1 MIKIDPAV
9 QIHEIT
15 VKRLVENAVLPSYAT
30 GGSAC
35 FDLFATAIQPQKEEN
50 TRSVTF
56 HTGLAFDI
64 PDGFVMR
71 VYSRSGHGFNK
82 GIRLANCVGIIDS
95 DYTGE
100 VMVKL
105 VADID
110 CPTGEKTIEK
120 LVEMANAVKD
130 GEKVAVAQA
139 EIVPVHYFDFVD
151 GEIEKQTERG
161 AKGFGST
168 DGKKSADYFD
178 EAVKQGQ

>member
-1 MIKIDPAV
+1 MIKIDPTV
-9 QIHEIT
+9 QFHEIT
-15 VKRLVENAVLPSYAT
+15 VKRLSENAALPSYAT
-30 GGSAC
+30 AGSAC
-35 FDLFATAIQPQKEEN
+35 FDLFACEIQPQSEEN

-56 HTGLAFDI
+56 RTGLAFDI
-64 PDGFVMR
+64 PDGFMMR

-110 CPTGEKTIEK
+110 CPTGEKTIAK
-120 LVEMANAVKD
+120 LVEMANAVQA
-130 GEKVAVAQA
+130 GEKIAVAQA

-151 GEIEKQTERG
+151 GEIDKQTERG

-168 DGKKSADYFD
+168 DKEKG
-178 EAVKQGQ
+178 V

>member
-1 MIKIDPAV
+1 MIKIDPTV

-15 VKRLVENAVLPSYAT
+15 VKRLSENAALPSYAT
-30 GGSAC
+30 AGSAC
-35 FDLFATAIQPQKEEN
+35 FDLFATDVKPSDEEN

-64 PDGFVMR
+64 PDGFMMR

-95 DYTGE
+95 DYIGE

-110 CPTGEKTIEK
+110 CATGEKTIAK
-120 LVEMANAVKD
+120 LVEMHNAVKD

-139 EIVPVHYFDFVD
+139 EIVPIHYFDFVD

-161 AKGFGST
+161 EKGFGST
-168 DGKKSADYFD
+168 DK
-178 EAVKQGQ
+178 VKGV